1 MVGPQ
6 LCHAKPLRAM
16 AAQVSVVADFRG
28 LTMPSRSYEMFRQ
41 GLTSTNGVRQL
52 RNVSG
57 IRTW

>member
-1 MVGPQ
+1 
-6 LCHAKPLRAM
+6 M